1 MKLLYF
7 NGRGLA
13 ETSRIILAY
22 SKTSYED
29 FRYPIEVIDPINH
42 VYKRELFEKDKAEGK
57 FSVSMGKL
65 PILITDSLVLSQS
78 KAIERYLASVN
89 GLMGSSIEESAKID
103 SICECV
109 RDLKDHY
116 MSLKKSVDFNE
127 EEYFKTILPL
137 KILELAKVM
146 NNKGSPVQYSVGDKL
161 SLADIVIFSF
171 ITDFFTNKE
180 MAMKACSK
188 SIKISSIVS
197 NVGSIETIKEYLKTR
212 AQTLF

>member
-1 MKLLYF
+1 MKLIYF

-13 ETSRIILAY
+13 ETSRLILAY

-42 VYKRELFEKDKAEGK
+42 VYKRELFEKDKSEGK
-57 FSVSMGKL
+57 FNISMGKL
-65 PILITDSLVLSQS
+65 PILITENVTLCQS
-78 KAIERYLASVN
+78 KSIERYLANIN
-89 GLMGSSIEESAKID
+89 GLMGSNHEEAAKID

-109 RDLKDHY
+109 KDLKDHY
-116 MSLKKSVDFNE
+116 INLKKSVDYSE
-127 EEYFKTILPL
+127 EEYFKSILPQ
-137 KILELAKVM
+137 KILELAKVI
-146 NNKGSPVQYSVGDKL
+146 NSKGPMQYSVGDKL

-197 NVGSIETIKEYLKTR
+197 GVGSIESIKEYLKTR
-212 AQTLF
+212 PQTPF

>member
-57 FSVSMGKL
+57 FNISMGKL
-65 PILITDSLVLSQS
+65 PILITDNLVLCQS
-78 KAIERYLASVN
+78 KSIERYLASIN
-89 GLMGSSIEESAKID
+89 GLMGSNFEEAAKID

-109 RDLKDHY
+109 RDIKEHY
-116 MSLKKSVDFNE
+116 FNLKKSVDYNE
-127 EEYFKTILPL
+127 EEYFKNILPQ
-137 KILELAKVM
+137 KILELAKVINSRGPM
-146 NNKGSPVQYSVGDKL
+146 QYSVGDKL

-180 MAMKACSK
+180 AAMKACSK

-197 NVGSIETIKEYLKTR
+197 GVNSIESIKEYLSNRPVTM
-212 AQTLF
+212 F